1 MAVLNFFQIVTLY
14 QSIIEDNYLS
24 RALPCLYNNAMNS
37 KIKTWLPVVDN
48 TDIKWNSV
56 EDNGSF
62 HLLHLHLLCT
72 ADFCNRSPNLRIDL
86 KTLM

>member
-1 MAVLNFFQIVTLY
+1 
-14 QSIIEDNYLS
+14 
-24 RALPCLYNNAMNS
+24 MNS